1 MTFRKNRS
9 LLAGGLLAALTLLAT
24 PWPAAAADAPKPA
37 DPPKP
42 AAPAPPASYKLQP
55 GDEIK
60 VSVVPQKEFDT
71 AGTILPDGKVSLPGI
86 GELDAAGLRTA
97 DLAKEITK
105 ILDKDLVDPK
115 VTVSILKIL
124 KPQAIPKVTV
134 VGAVGKPGP
143 IDLDTGLRLR
153 KAIELAGGVTADA
166 DKAKI
171 RLTHADA
178 SSRIVD
184 LDALASTQD
193 ATKDP
198 VLLDGDSIDV
208 PLISKLHVT
217 VTGAVAKPGA
227 VEFEQ
232 GARVQKAI
240 DLAGGALP
248 TGDAA
253 AVTVTHKDQSQ
264 IVVNLSDPAALKD
277 GKINLVLQDGDSIDV
292 PLRFKGGT
300 VTIFGPVVN
309 PGTYELKENWTV
321 QDLILAA
328 GKTTPLADLEHVDL
342 QRAGKPIET
351 LDLAKAAQLGAS
363 AFVPLQAG
371 DRVVV
376 RVYERQ
382 ITVMAPTDG
391 GAQRGL
397 KPGQT
402 LGQFMRELLLEQQ
415 ELANTGKADLKK
427 VTLHHGGKNIKFDV
441 RDVVTGKD
449 KEKQDLVLEPGDVIY
464 VPVFMPSQRTGP
476 LTPGNIFK
484 IIGGSLLRFPFL

>member
-9 LLAGGLLAALTLLAT
+9 LLVGGLLAALTFLAS
-24 PWPAAAADAPKPA
+24 PPATAADAPKPA
-37 DPPKP
+37 DPAKP

-60 VSVVPQKEFDT
+60 ISVVPQKEFDT

-97 DLAKEITK
+97 ELAKEITK

-115 VTVSILKIL
+115 VTVSITKIL

-143 IDLDTGLRLR
+143 IDLQDGLRLR

-178 SSRIVD
+178 SSRVVD

-198 VLLDGDSIDV
+198 TLLDGDSIDV
-208 PLISKLHVT
+208 PQISKLHVT

-277 GKINLVLQDGDSIDV
+277 GKVNLVLQDGDSIDV
-292 PLRFKGGT
+292 PLKFKGGT
-300 VTIFGPVVN
+300 VTIFGAVVN
-309 PGTYELKENWTV
+309 EGSYELKPDWMV

-328 GKTTPLADLEHVDL
+328 GKTTSLADIEHIDL
-342 QRAGKPIET
+342 VRAGKPVQT
-351 LDLAKAAQLGAS
+351 LNLAKAAQQGA
-363 AFVPLQAG
+363 AAYVPLQAG
-371 DRVVV
+371 DRVIV
-376 RVYERQ
+376 REYEQ
-382 ITVMAPTDG
+382 QVTIFAPIEG
-391 GAQRGL
+391 GKQRGL

-402 LGQFMRELLLEQQ
+402 LGQFLTDLIKETQA
-415 ELANTGKADLKK
+415 LADTSKADLKK
-427 VTLHHGGKNIKFDV
+427 VSLHRAGKKITFNLP
-441 RDVVTGKD
+441 DVVSGKD
-449 KEKQDLVLEPGDVIY
+449 KDKNELMMEPGDVLY
-464 VPVFMPSQRTGP
+464 VPVFVPSQKTP
-476 LTPGNIFK
+476 LTAGTIFK
-484 IIGGSLLRFPFL
+484 TIGASALRLGFL